1 MAEHGTRRIRLDIG
15 GEEVVVVSPDLFC
28 VAGKNRL
35 SDMTARCDDPFAR
48 CDDAQSDWEVFVDY
62 SPEVFVPL
70 LNWLRHFRD
79 SERDEVIDVAVEPRY
94 RPPFIRMMIFLSYG
108 LHFIRLAG
116 IKAGELLDRG
126 YSHEDLLDAGFED
139 SELPAPVL
147 AEARQR
153 KGSIIPDKLRTKILQ
168 VDIGGQ
174 KTITVS
180 PDLFGVAGEN
190 RLSKLLAGYCDPGP
204 WNVESAPDMKLFVDY
219 SPEVFMPL
227 VDWLRRFRD
236 SQRDRR
242 VCMLV
247 EQPYRFQ
254 ETELPRVLDPE
265 DEMPSGRWAPPTD
278 ADGNYF
284 VDYAPEVFTPLVD
297 WLRHFRDSSREQV
310 IPAVVEKQ
318 HRTAWI
324 RMMLALSFEL
334 CYLRLAG
341 IEPIELL
348 NLGYSE
354 AGVAEAGGPGVF
366 LQQLLL
372 KDRSLDNGDTFGTL
386 SLTGDVTL
394 VMVAK
399 DLDVEGLL
407 ERLRQSTSPG
417 PWPISQEEL
426 EKICELRL
434 RCSKRF
440 RAMGRVGSS
449 SLHVALQK
457 AKYVFLGNYVDRGSQ
472 SIETMA
478 TLLLY
483 KCQYPDRRE
492 LSCQKQSCQTPAA
505 PTDDADPNDPMNTQ
519 SESNFGW
526 VF

>member
-15 GEEVVVVSPDLFC
+15 GEEIVVVSPDLFC
-28 VAGKNRL
+28 VAGNNRL

-79 SERDEVIDVAVEPRY
+79 SERDEVIDVVVEPRY

-108 LHFIRLAG
+108 LNFIRLAG

-126 YSHEDLLDAGFED
+126 YSYEDLLDAGFEE
-139 SELPAPVL
+139 SELPPPVL

-153 KGSIIPDKLRTKILQ
+153 VCNLPQPSSSLQVDHVIHCKGSIIPDKLRTKILQ

-174 KTITVS
+174 KNITVS

-190 RLSKLLAGYCDPGP
+190 RLSKLLAECCDPGP
-204 WNVESAPDMKLFVDY
+204 WNVESSPDMKLFVDY

-247 EQPYRFQ
+247 EQPYRAPLIRLMISLSFELWYLRLADIHAPELLERGFGHESLLDAGFQ
-254 ETELPRVLDPE
+254 ETELPRILDPE
-265 DEMPSGRWAPPTD
+265 EEMPSGDNLEVYTGSSRSDLVLYSTPGVPDGVLRINIGGQKLVAVSLELLTVAGESKLSVMVSGRWAPPTD

-284 VDYAPEVFTPLVD
+284 VDYAPEVFIPLVD
-297 WLRHFRDSSREQV
+297 WLRHFRDSSRDQV

-324 RMMLALSFEL
+324 RMMIALSFEL

-354 AGVAEAGGPGVF
+354 EVLLDAGFEKTRGRW
-366 LQQLLL
+366 
-372 KDRSLDNGDTFGTL
+372 DMNNL
-386 SLTGDVTL
+386 SDWASWLVTMVTGKPVN
-394 VMVAK
+394 A
-399 DLDVEGLL
+399 
-407 ERLRQSTSPG
+407 
-417 PWPISQEEL
+417 
-426 EKICELRL
+426 
-434 RCSKRF
+434 
-440 RAMGRVGSS
+440 SS
-449 SLHVALQK
+449 
-457 AKYVFLGNYVDRGSQ
+457 
-472 SIETMA
+472 
-478 TLLLY
+478 
-483 KCQYPDRRE
+483 
-492 LSCQKQSCQTPAA
+492 
-505 PTDDADPNDPMNTQ
+505 
-519 SESNFGW
+519 
-526 VF
+526 

>member
-139 SELPAPVL
+139 SELPAPLL

-153 KGSIIPDKLRTKILQ
+153 ACNLPQPSTSLQVDHVIHCKGSIIPDKLRTKILQ

-247 EQPYRFQ
+247 EQPYRAPLIRMMISLSFELWYLRLADIRAVELLERGYGHESLLDAGFQ
-254 ETELPRVLDPE
+254 ETELPRILDPE
-265 DEMPSGRWAPPTD
+265 DEMPSGDNLELCIGSRNDVSLYSLYPTPGLPEDVLRINIGGQKLVAVSLELLTVAGENKLSVMVSGRWAPPTD

-354 AGVAEAGGPGVF
+354 EVLLDAGYDKARGRW
-366 LQQLLL
+366 
-372 KDRSLDNGDTFGTL
+372 DMNNL
-386 SLTGDVTL
+386 SDWASWLVTMVTGKPVN
-394 VMVAK
+394 A
-399 DLDVEGLL
+399 
-407 ERLRQSTSPG
+407 
-417 PWPISQEEL
+417 
-426 EKICELRL
+426 
-434 RCSKRF
+434 
-440 RAMGRVGSS
+440 SS
-449 SLHVALQK
+449 
-457 AKYVFLGNYVDRGSQ
+457 
-472 SIETMA
+472 
-478 TLLLY
+478 
-483 KCQYPDRRE
+483 
-492 LSCQKQSCQTPAA
+492 
-505 PTDDADPNDPMNTQ
+505 
-519 SESNFGW
+519 
-526 VF
+526 